1 MTEFS
6 LDSLEELKQDFQRM
20 IKQIDFSKYD
30 PRSQLFMT
38 VLSIGLMY
46 MSIKAITS
54 TDDVAEEL
62 NGARKYML
70 NYLSSN
76 DTNYKDM
83 AKDELRHAG
92 ILIKKLYEKADFK
105 EKVRL
110 ETYENEAQELLA
122 RIENWTG
129 R

>member
-76 DTNYKDM
+76 DTAYKDM

-92 ILIKKLYEKADFK
+92 TLIKKLYEKADFK